1 MARFILD
8 VWTEDIQKVLDIID
22 KVKILE
28 ENVTSIRCIDESLD
42 NQFYSHGTDTS
53 PLMNRISEQQL
64 KNDLEIL
71 KKY

>member
-8 VWTEDIQKVLDIID
+8 VWTDDIQSVLN
-22 KVKILE
+22 ILE
-28 ENVTSIRCIDESLD
+28 ENDFLGKTVSSIRCIDESLE
-42 NQFYSHGTDTS
+42 NQFYSHDVETT
-53 PLMNRISEQQL
+53 PLMNAISEKQL